1 MTNNIIENTYTAL
14 ANTGELHLTE
24 KDYSTN
30 YLGRCKSYYAYLK
43 STGKQPST
51 DVLLKLWAQLNVNER
66 QGKKRKESKHDF
78 FKKLQPNQFQK
89 ATREMS
95 NKVLDELLA
104 RSTVICTPPNPPYN
118 QLN

>member
-1 MTNNIIENTYTAL
+1 MTNIIEHTYTAL
-14 ANTGELHLTE
+14 ANTGELRLTE

-30 YLGRCKSYYAYLK
+30 YLGSCKSYYAYLK

-51 DVLLKLWAQLNVNER
+51 EVLLQLWAQLRLAEKQEKTKN
-66 QGKKRKESKHDF
+66 KSKQAF
-78 FKKLQPNQFQK
+78 FKKRQPNQFQK

-95 NKVLDELLA
+95 KKVLDELLA
-104 RSTVICTPPNPPYN
+104 RSTVSCTPVKPSCN

>member
-1 MTNNIIENTYTAL
+1 MTNIIEHTYTAL
-14 ANTGELHLTE
+14 ANTGELRLTE

-51 DVLLKLWAQLNVNER
+51 EVLLQLWTQLRLAEKQEKTKN
-66 QGKKRKESKHDF
+66 KSKHYF
-78 FKKLQPNQFQK
+78 FKKRQPNQFQK

-95 NKVLDELLA
+95 KKVLDELLA
-104 RSTVICTPPNPPYN
+104 RSTVCRTPANPPCN
-118 QLN
+118 QLE

>member
-1 MTNNIIENTYTAL
+1 MTNIIENTYKTL
-14 ANTGELHLTE
+14 ANTGELDLTE
-24 KDYSTN
+24 KEYSTN

-51 DVLLKLWAQLNVNER
+51 EVLLQLWAQLRLAEKKGTKEKSR
-66 QGKKRKESKHDF
+66 RGFRFKKR
-78 FKKLQPNQFQK
+78 QPNQFQK

-95 NKVLDELLA
+95 KKVLDELLA
-104 RSTVICTPPNPPYN
+104 RSTVSCTPVKPSCN